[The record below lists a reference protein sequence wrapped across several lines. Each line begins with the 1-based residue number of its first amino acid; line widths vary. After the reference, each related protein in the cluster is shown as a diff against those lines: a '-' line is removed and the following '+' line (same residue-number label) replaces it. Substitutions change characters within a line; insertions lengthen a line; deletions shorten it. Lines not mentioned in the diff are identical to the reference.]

1 MALLITLNGQA
12 RDLALDPGSTL
23 HDLISVLGLK
33 PDQVALEQN
42 GRIVRRTAWIATP
55 LASGD
60 RIEVVQFVGGGST
73 PSAR

>member
-12 RDLALDPGSTL
+12 RDLALDAGSSL
-23 HDLISVLGLK
+23 RDLISLLGLK

-42 GRIVRRTAWIATP
+42 GRIVRRTAWTVTP

-73 PSAR
+73 P